1 MSPQQPQK
9 KTVLITGCS
18 DGGIGAALAK
28 AFHKTGRYHVIATAR
43 NPAKMKGL
51 AAVGGIETRTL
62 DVTSQVSIDAL
73 ATQVSQL
80 DVLVNNAG
88 AEFLMPV
95 VDIDIAKAKE
105 LFDLNLWAH
114 LAVTQALVPLL
125 LRSKGLVV
133 NHTSVGASTM
143 LPYQGVYTASK
154 AAFAMLSDTLRLELQ
169 PFGVQV
175 VDLRTAVTKS
185 NLIQNHANTA
195 PTLPKGSI
203 YEPAREVVEKALRQE
218 VFVGAGMDV
227 DEWARL
233 TVRDLSKK
241 KPPPVIWRGES
252 ATMLWFATFMPFG
265 YLDGFLKKLASLDVV
280 EKILN
285 A

>member
-1 MSPQQPQK
+1 MAPQEK

-28 AFHKTGRYHVIATAR
+28 AFHNTGRYHVIATAR
-43 NPAKMKGL
+43 NPSKMKGL
-51 AAVGGIETRTL
+51 VAVGGIETLQL
-62 DVTSQVSIDAL
+62 DVTSQASIDGL
-73 ATQVSQL
+73 VPKLTRL

-105 LFDLNLWAH
+105 LFDLNVWAH
-114 LAVTQALVPLL
+114 LAVTQALTPLIL
-125 LRSKGLVV
+125 QSKGLVV

-143 LPYQGVYTASK
+143 LPWQGVYTASK
-154 AAFAMLSDTLRLELQ
+154 AALMMLSDTLRLEME

-175 VDLRTAVTKS
+175 VDLRTAVTKT
-185 NLIQNHANTA
+185 NLIHNHAGKA

-218 VFVGAGMDV
+218 VFVGQGMDV

-265 YLDGFLKKLASLDVV
+265 YLDGFLKKLGGLDIV
-280 EKILN
+280 EKIIK